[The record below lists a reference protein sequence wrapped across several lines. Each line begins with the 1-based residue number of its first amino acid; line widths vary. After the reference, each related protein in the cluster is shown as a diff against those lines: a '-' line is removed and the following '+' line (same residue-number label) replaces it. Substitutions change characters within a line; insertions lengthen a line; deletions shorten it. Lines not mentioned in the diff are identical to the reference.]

1 VADEAE
7 PARAG
12 TTLLVL
18 APPSDWSCL
27 LQYDRAGAVPKVVS
41 ESDSDSHPTLKMMAT
56 VSIALDEVGYEDEA
70 PQKHKIM
77 VAASPPRFEP
87 PCRLFHRLL
96 RQVRHAGIESIL
108 VDPMDLKP
116 WW

>member
-1 VADEAE
+1 MADEAE

-56 VSIALDEVGYEDEA
+56 VSIALDEVGYEDEVSTYLSSST
-70 PQKHKIM
+70 PSTPGMHMKTPSHT
-77 VAASPPRFEP
+77 
-87 PCRLFHRLL
+87 
-96 RQVRHAGIESIL
+96 
-108 VDPMDLKP
+108 
-116 WW
+116 